1 MAAIEAFCR
10 DCFSSCDTSA
20 RRCPSC
26 QSPRL
31 VRHAEVSSLSVAHID
46 CDAFYASVEKRDRP
60 ELRDKP
66 VIVGGQQRGVVST
79 ACYIARIH
87 GVRSA
92 MPMFQALK
100 LCPEAVVIKPDMRK
114 YAEAGKQVRAIM
126 QDFTPLVQPISI
138 DEAFLDLSGT
148 ERLHGQVPAI
158 SLAKLERRIEDEVG
172 VTASI
177 GLSHNK
183 FLAKMASDLEK
194 PRGFSIIG
202 KAETLE
208 FLARQPVGK
217 IWGVGKVTQERLER
231 AGISMIGQLQRMERN
246 DLIARF
252 GKFGNRLY
260 YLSRGQD
267 MRDVSTE
274 DEEKSVSA
282 ETTFNE
288 DLSRFDDLE
297 PILWRLAQKVS
308 RRAKASGVAG
318 RTITLKLKTS
328 NFQIRSRNVSQGQP
342 TNLAHHI
349 FDAARALLQA
359 ECKGEPFRLIG
370 VGISKLVEGPGD
382 EVSGFDTHD
391 MALTKAEQ
399 AIDKIRAKFGQ
410 DAVERGLA
418 LRPAAGAARARRPK
432 PPSGPQR

>member
-1 MAAIEAFCR
+1 MAQIEAFCR
-10 DCFSSCDTSA
+10 DCFSPCGHTVQ
-20 RRCPSC
+20 RCPTC

-31 VRHAEVSSLSVAHID
+31 VRHAEVSTLSVAHID
-46 CDAFYASVEKRDRP
+46 CDAFYASVEKRDAP

-66 VIVGGQQRGVVST
+66 VIVGGRQRGVVST

-100 LCPEAVVIKPDMRK
+100 LCPDAVVVKPDMRK

-126 QDFTPLVQPISI
+126 QDFTPLVQPLSI

-148 ERLHGQVPAI
+148 ERLHGQPAAI

-208 FLARQPVGK
+208 FLATKPVGK
-217 IWGVGKVTQERLER
+217 IWGVGQVTQDKLAR
-231 AGISMIGQLQRMERN
+231 AGITSIGQLQRMERN
-246 DLIARF
+246 DLMARF
-252 GKFGNRLY
+252 GNFGNRLY
-260 YLSRGQD
+260 FLSRGQD
-267 MRDVSTE
+267 LRDVSTD

-288 DLSRFDDLE
+288 DLSLFSELE

-328 NFQIRSRNVSQGQP
+328 GFQTRSRNVSQSQP

-349 FDAARALLQA
+349 FDAARALLMP

-370 VGISKLVEGPGD
+370 VGISKLVEGFEG
-382 EVSGFDTHD
+382 EASGFDTHD

-418 LRPAAGAARARRPK
+418 LRPAAAVKARKPK
-432 PPSGPQR
+432 RPSGPPQ

>member
-1 MAAIEAFCR
+1 MAPIEAFCR
-10 DCFSSCDTSA
+10 DCFLPCERTA
-20 RRCPSC
+20 TRCPNC

-31 VRHAEVSSLSVAHID
+31 VRHEEISQLSVAHID
-46 CDAFYASVEKRDRP
+46 CDAFYASVEKRDAP
-60 ELRDKP
+60 ELRDRP
-66 VIVGGQQRGVVST
+66 VIVGGRQRGVVST

-100 LCPEAVVIKPDMRK
+100 LCPDAVVVKPDMRK

-126 QDFTPLVQPISI
+126 QDFTPLVQPLSI

-148 ERLHGQVPAI
+148 ERLHGQPPAI

-208 FLARQPVGK
+208 FLAAKPVGK
-217 IWGVGKVTQERLER
+217 IWGVGHVTQDRLAR
-231 AGISMIGQLQRMERN
+231 AGITSIGQLQRLERN
-246 DLIARF
+246 DLMARF
-252 GKFGNRLY
+252 GNFGSRLY
-260 YLSRGQD
+260 FLSRGQD
-267 MRDVSTE
+267 MREVSTD

-288 DLSRFDDLE
+288 DLSQFAELE

-308 RRAKASGVAG
+308 RRAKTSGVAG

-328 NFQIRSRNVSQGQP
+328 HFQTRSRNVSQGEP

-349 FDAARALLQA
+349 FDAARALLQP
-359 ECKGEPFRLIG
+359 ECKGEAFRLIG
-370 VGISKLVEGPGD
+370 VGISKLVEGHD
-382 EVSGFDTHD
+382 SEASGFDTHD
-391 MALTKAEQ
+391 LALTKAEQ

-410 DAVERGLA
+410 DAVDRGLA
-418 LRPAAGAARARRPK
+418 LRPATVAPKARKPK
-432 PPSGPQR
+432 SPSGSPQ

>member
-1 MAAIEAFCR
+1 MAQIEAFCR
-10 DCFSSCDTSA
+10 DCFQPSKAEAS
-20 RRCPSC
+20 RCTHC

-31 VRHAEVSSLSVAHID
+31 VRHSEVSTLSVAHID
-46 CDAFYASVEKRDRP
+46 CDAFYASVEKRDAP

-66 VIVGGQQRGVVST
+66 VIVGGRQRGVVST

-100 LCPEAVVIKPDMRK
+100 LCPDAVVVKPNMQK
-114 YAEAGKQVRAIM
+114 YAEAGRQVRTIM
-126 QDFTPLVQPISI
+126 QDFTPLVQPLSI

-148 ERLHGQVPAI
+148 ERLHGQPAAI

-194 PRGFSIIG
+194 PRGFSIVG

-208 FLARQPVGK
+208 FLASKPVGK
-217 IWGVGKVTQERLER
+217 IWGVGQVTQDKLAR
-231 AGISMIGQLQRMERN
+231 AGITMIGQLQRMERN
-246 DLIARF
+246 DLIGRF
-252 GKFGNRLY
+252 GNFGNRLY

-267 MRDVSTE
+267 FRDVSVE

-288 DLSRFDDLE
+288 DISEFAALE

-308 RRAKASGVAG
+308 RRAKSSGVGG

-328 NFQIRSRNVSQGQP
+328 NFQTRTRNVSQAQP

-349 FDAARALLQA
+349 FDAARALLQP
-359 ECKGEPFRLIG
+359 ECKGEAFRLIG
-370 VGISKLVEGPGD
+370 VGISKLVEGHEGQAP
-382 EVSGFDTHD
+382 GFDTHD
-391 MALTKAEQ
+391 VALTKAEQ
-399 AIDKIRAKFGQ
+399 AIDIIRAKFGQ
-410 DAVERGLA
+410 EAVERGLA
-418 LRPAAGAARARRPK
+418 LRNVGGTTARKPK
-432 PPSGPQR
+432 SPSGQPQ

>member
-1 MAAIEAFCR
+1 
-10 DCFSSCDTSA
+10 
-20 RRCPSC
+20 
-26 QSPRL
+26 
-31 VRHAEVSSLSVAHID
+31 VRHAEVGALSIAHID
-46 CDAFYASVEKRDRP
+46 CDAFYASVEKRDAP

-66 VIVGGQQRGVVST
+66 VIVGGRQRGVVST

-100 LCPEAVVIKPDMRK
+100 LCPDAVVVKPDMRK

-126 QDFTPLVQPISI
+126 QDFTPLVQPLSI

-148 ERLHGQVPAI
+148 ERLHGQPPAI
-158 SLAKLERRIEDEVG
+158 SLAKLEKRIEDEVG

-202 KAETLE
+202 VAETLE
-208 FLARQPVGK
+208 FLASKPVGK
-217 IWGVGKVTQERLER
+217 IWGVGQVTQDKLAR
-231 AGISMIGQLQRMERN
+231 AGITTIGQLQRMERN
-246 DLIARF
+246 DLIGRF
-252 GKFGNRLY
+252 GNFGNRLY
-260 YLSRGQD
+260 FLSRGQD
-267 MRDVSTE
+267 LRDVSTE

-282 ETTFNE
+282 ETTFND
-288 DLSRFDDLE
+288 DLSKFEELE

-308 RRAKASGVAG
+308 RRAKQSGVAG

-328 NFQIRSRNVSQGQP
+328 GFQTRSRNISQQQP

-349 FDAARALLQA
+349 FDAARGLLQP
-359 ECKGEPFRLIG
+359 ECKGEAFRLIG
-370 VGISKLVEGPGD
+370 VGISKLVEGH
-382 EVSGFDTHD
+382 EEESSGFDTHD
-391 MALTKAEQ
+391 LALTKAER
-399 AIDKIRAKFGQ
+399 AIDKIREKFGQ
-410 DAVERGLA
+410 EAVERGLA
-418 LRPAAGAARARRPK
+418 LRPAGPSTKARKPK
-432 PPSGPQR
+432 SPSGLPQ

>member
-1 MAAIEAFCR
+1 MAQIEAFCR
-10 DCFSSCDTSA
+10 DCFQPSKAQAS
-20 RRCPSC
+20 RCPHC

-31 VRHAEVSSLSVAHID
+31 VRHSEVSTLSVAHID
-46 CDAFYASVEKRDRP
+46 CDAFYASVEKRDTP

-66 VIVGGQQRGVVST
+66 VIVGGRQRGVVST

-100 LCPEAVVIKPDMRK
+100 LCPEAVVVKPDMRK
-114 YAEAGKQVRAIM
+114 YAEAGRQVRAIM
-126 QDFTPLVQPISI
+126 QDFTPLVQPLSI

-148 ERLHGQVPAI
+148 ERLHGQPPAI
-158 SLAKLERRIEDEVG
+158 SLAKLERRIEVEVG

-194 PRGFSIIG
+194 PRGFSIVG

-208 FLARQPVGK
+208 FLASKPVGK
-217 IWGVGKVTQERLER
+217 IWGVGQVTQDKLAK
-231 AGISMIGQLQRMERN
+231 AGITMIGQLQRMERN
-246 DLIARF
+246 DLIGRF
-252 GKFGNRLY
+252 GNFGNRLY

-267 MRDVSTE
+267 FRDVSVE

-288 DLSRFDDLE
+288 DIAAFAELE

-308 RRAKASGVAG
+308 RRAKSSGVVG

-328 NFQIRSRNVSQGQP
+328 SFQTRTRNVSQGQP

-349 FDAARALLQA
+349 FDAARTLLQV
-359 ECKGEPFRLIG
+359 ECKGEAFRLIG
-370 VGISKLVEGPGD
+370 VGISKLVDGHES

-391 MALTKAEQ
+391 VALTKAEQ

-410 DAVERGLA
+410 EAVERGLA
-418 LRPAAGAARARRPK
+418 FRAGGARARKPK
-432 PPSGPQR
+432 PPSGQPQ

>member
-1 MAAIEAFCR
+1 MEPIEAFCR
-10 DCFSSCDTSA
+10 DCFEPCARED
-20 RRCPSC
+20 RRCPHC
-26 QSPRL
+26 KSPRI
-31 VRHAEVSSLSVAHID
+31 VRHQEIGLLSIAHID
-46 CDAFYASVEKRDRP
+46 CDAFYAAVEKRDQP

-66 VIVGGQQRGVVST
+66 VIVGGRQRGVVST

-100 LCPEAVVIKPDMRK
+100 LCPDAVVVKPDMRK

-148 ERLHGQVPAI
+148 ERLHGQPPAI
-158 SLAKLERRIEDEVG
+158 SLAKLERRIEEEVG

-194 PRGFSIIG
+194 PRGYSVIG
-202 KAETLE
+202 RAETLE
-208 FLARQPVGK
+208 FLAAKPVGK
-217 IWGVGKVTQERLER
+217 IWGVGHVTQEKLAK
-231 AGISMIGQLQRMERN
+231 AGITMIGQLQRMERN

-252 GKFGNRLY
+252 GNFGNRLY

-267 MRDVSTE
+267 VRDVAVDE
-274 DEEKSVSA
+274 EEKSVSA

-288 DLSRFDDLE
+288 DLSRFEELE

-328 NFQIRSRNVSQGQP
+328 SFQSRTRNVSQNTP

-349 FDAARALLQA
+349 FDAARSLLLP
-359 ECKGEPFRLIG
+359 ECKGEAFRLIG
-370 VGISKLVEGPGD
+370 VGISKLAEGSGA
-382 EVSGFDTHD
+382 EEQGFDTHD
-391 MALTKAEQ
+391 LALTKAEQ
-399 AIDKIRAKFGQ
+399 AIDKIRAKFGPE
-410 DAVERGLA
+410 AVERGLA
-418 LRPAAGAARARRPK
+418 LRPASAGARERK
-432 PPSGPQR
+432 PRFPSGPRR

>member
-1 MAAIEAFCR
+1 MASIDAFCR
-10 DCFSSCDTSA
+10 DCFEPCPGSST
-20 RRCPSC
+20 RCPHC
-26 QSPRL
+26 KGPRL
-31 VRHAEVSSLSVAHID
+31 VRHNEVASLSVGHID
-46 CDAFYASVEKRDRP
+46 CDAFYASVEKRDAP

-66 VIVGGQQRGVVST
+66 VIVGGRQRGVVST

-100 LCPEAVVIKPDMRK
+100 LCPEAVVVKPDMRK

-126 QDFTPLVQPISI
+126 LDFTPLVQPISI

-148 ERLHGQVPAI
+148 ERLHRQPAAI
-158 SLAKLERRIEDEVG
+158 SLAKLERRIENEVG
-172 VTASI
+172 VTASV

-208 FLARQPVGK
+208 FLASKPVGK
-217 IWGVGKVTQERLER
+217 IWGVGTVTQDKLAK
-231 AGISMIGQLQRMERN
+231 AGITNIGQLQRMERN

-252 GKFGNRLY
+252 GNFGNRLY

-267 MRDVSTE
+267 VRDVSTDE
-274 DEEKSVSA
+274 EEKSVSA
-282 ETTFNE
+282 ETTFN
-288 DLSRFDDLE
+288 DDISQFVALE

-308 RRAKASGVAG
+308 WRAKASRVAG
-318 RTITLKLKTS
+318 KTITLKLKTS
-328 NFQIRSRNVSQGQP
+328 NFQTRSRNISQNQP

-349 FDAARALLQA
+349 FDAARGLLQV
-359 ECKGEPFRLIG
+359 ECKGEAFRLIG
-370 VGISKLVEGPGD
+370 VGISRLVEGY
-382 EVSGFDTHD
+382 ESEAAGFDTHD
-391 MALTKAEQ
+391 QALTKAEQ

-410 DAVERGLA
+410 EAVERGLA
-418 LRPAAGAARARRPK
+418 LRPSTGDVKARKPKRPF
-432 PPSGPQR
+432 GQQQ

>member
-1 MAAIEAFCR
+1 MAQIEAFCR
-10 DCFSSCDTSA
+10 DCFQPCAASA
-20 RRCPSC
+20 TRCPSC
-26 QSPRL
+26 KSPRL
-31 VRHAEVSSLSVAHID
+31 VRHAEVGALSVAHID
-46 CDAFYASVEKRDRP
+46 CDAFYASVEKRDAP
-60 ELRDKP
+60 VLRDKP
-66 VIVGGQQRGVVST
+66 VIVGGRQRGVVST

-100 LCPEAVVIKPDMRK
+100 LCPDAVVVMPNMRK

-126 QDFTPLVQPISI
+126 QDFTPLVQPLSI

-148 ERLHGQVPAI
+148 ERLHGQPPAI
-158 SLAKLERRIEDEVG
+158 SLAKLEKRIEEEVG

-208 FLARQPVGK
+208 FLASKPVGK
-217 IWGVGKVTQERLER
+217 IWGVGQVTQEKLAK
-231 AGISMIGQLQRMERN
+231 AGITMIGQLQRMERN
-246 DLIARF
+246 DLMARF
-252 GKFGNRLY
+252 GNFGNRLY
-260 YLSRGQD
+260 FLSRGQD

-288 DLSRFDDLE
+288 DLTRFAELE

-318 RTITLKLKTS
+318 KTITLKLKTS
-328 NFQIRSRNVSQGQP
+328 NFQTRSRNVSQSQP

-349 FDAARALLQA
+349 FDAARALLQV
-359 ECKGEPFRLIG
+359 ECKGEAFRLIG
-370 VGISKLVEGPGD
+370 VGISKLVEGGGA
-382 EVSGFDTHD
+382 EASGFDTHD
-391 MALTKAEQ
+391 VALTKAEQ

-410 DAVERGLA
+410 EAVERGLA
-418 LRPAAGAARARRPK
+418 LRPATVPPKARKPK
-432 PPSGPQR
+432 SPSGSPQ

>member
-1 MAAIEAFCR
+1 MAQTEAFCR
-10 DCFSSCDTSA
+10 DCFQTCAVAD
-20 RRCPSC
+20 RRCPHC
-26 QSPRL
+26 QSPRI
-31 VRHAEVSSLSVAHID
+31 VRHVELANLGIAHID
-46 CDAFYASVEKRDRP
+46 CDAFYAAVEKRDAP
-60 ELRDKP
+60 ELADKP
-66 VIVGGQQRGVVST
+66 VIVGGRQRGVVST

-100 LCPEAVVIKPDMRK
+100 LCPDAVVVKPDMRK

-148 ERLHGQVPAI
+148 ERLHGQPPAV

-202 KAETLE
+202 ISETLE
-208 FLARQPVGK
+208 FLAAKPVAK
-217 IWGVGKVTQERLER
+217 IWGVGQVTQEKLAR
-231 AGISMIGQLQRMERN
+231 AGIVNIGQLQAMERN
-246 DLIARF
+246 DLIRRF
-252 GKFGNRLY
+252 GNFGNRLF

-267 MRDVSTE
+267 VRDVAID

-288 DLSRFDDLE
+288 DLSRFEELE
-297 PILWRLAQKVS
+297 PILWGLAQKVS

-318 RTITLKLKTS
+318 RTITLKLKTNS
-328 NFQIRSRNVSQGQP
+328 FQTRTRNVSQNTP

-349 FDAARALLQA
+349 FDAARALLQP
-359 ECKGEPFRLIG
+359 ECKGEAFRLIG
-370 VGISKLVEGPGD
+370 VGISKLVEGAPD
-382 EVSGFDTHD
+382 DSAAFDTHD
-391 MALTKAEQ
+391 MALTKAEK
-399 AIDKIRAKFGQ
+399 AIDKIRAKFGPE
-410 DAVERGLA
+410 AVERGLA
-418 LRPAAGAARARRPK
+418 LRPASEGSRARK
-432 PPSGPQR
+432 PRSPSDPRQ

>member
-1 MAAIEAFCR
+1 MAQIEAFCR
-10 DCFSSCDTSA
+10 DCFQPCAGQAS
-20 RRCPSC
+20 RCPNC

-31 VRHAEVSSLSVAHID
+31 VRHSEVSTLSVAHID
-46 CDAFYASVEKRDRP
+46 CDAFYASVEKRDAP

-66 VIVGGQQRGVVST
+66 VIVGGRQRGVVST

-100 LCPEAVVIKPDMRK
+100 LCPDAVVVKPDMRK

-126 QDFTPLVQPISI
+126 QDFTPLVQPLSI

-148 ERLHGQVPAI
+148 ERLHGQPPAI
-158 SLAKLERRIEDEVG
+158 SLAKLEKRIEDEVG

-194 PRGFSIIG
+194 PRGFSIVG

-208 FLARQPVGK
+208 FLASKPVGK
-217 IWGVGKVTQERLER
+217 IWGVGQVTQDKLAR
-231 AGISMIGQLQRMERN
+231 AGITMISQLQRMERN
-246 DLIARF
+246 DLIGRF
-252 GKFGNRLY
+252 GNFGNRLY
-260 YLSRGQD
+260 YLSRGED
-267 MRDVSTE
+267 YRDVSIE

-288 DLSRFDDLE
+288 DISQFAELE

-308 RRAKASGVAG
+308 RRAKGSGVAG

-328 NFQIRSRNVSQGQP
+328 NFQTRSRNVSQTQP

-349 FDAARALLQA
+349 FDAARALLQV
-359 ECKGEPFRLIG
+359 ECEGEAFRLIG
-370 VGISKLVEGPGD
+370 VGISKLVEAQHS
-382 EVSGFDTHD
+382 EASGFDTHD
-391 MALTKAEQ
+391 VALTKAEQ

-410 DAVERGLA
+410 EAVERGLA
-418 LRPAAGAARARRPK
+418 LRPAAVRGHKPK
-432 PPSGPQR
+432 SPSGRPQ